1 MSNNHRVRVSG
12 YSWPGAWSTE
22 NDAEPITDLLK
33 RFVGYGSLP
42 AGDRRVV
49 ISYHNGEEFEHS
61 FEDLAYLTP
70 SAGMESIH
78 VYNELAV
85 SVESHSGDHDHD
97 DGWGDDVSAQHNHQ
111 HGNERTSMNTRDA
124 VVNATIHGAGIA
136 AASQANTII
145 SEGVIKAMR
154 KAGAPE
160 AILENEWLVRTL
172 LVLAPLAVHYGADKL
187 GHLIPEAIGA
197 HNVQKGAQFAMEG
210 NGAAVAAA
218 VLELFGP
225 MLLELA
231 SVGKNADVLTLAQDQ
246 ESAPATGTAGL

>member
-1 MSNNHRVRVSG
+1 MSNNHRVSVSG
-12 YSWPGAWSTE
+12 FSWPGSWATE
-22 NDAEPITDLLK
+22 NDAEPIADLLK
-33 RFVGYGSLP
+33 RFVGGSLP

-49 ISYHNGEEFEHS
+49 ISYQSGEEFEHS

-78 VYNELAV
+78 VYNELAE
-85 SVESHSGDHDHD
+85 SVESHSGSYDHD
-97 DGWGDDVSAQHNHQ
+97 DDDDDVSESNNE
-111 HGNERTSMNTRDA
+111 HGYERNTMKTRDA

-231 SVGKNADVLTLAQDQ
+231 SVGRNADVLTLAQDQ
-246 ESAPATGTAGL
+246 ESAPATGTAGI